1 MRTQELP
8 GSTREGAK
16 LGGCILEVAVV
27 LGAICCCVR
36 VLGVV
41 ITIDYGEMGA
51 GEEDSLHGGVRD

>member
-1 MRTQELP
+1 M
-8 GSTREGAK
+8 
-16 LGGCILEVAVV
+16 EVAVV